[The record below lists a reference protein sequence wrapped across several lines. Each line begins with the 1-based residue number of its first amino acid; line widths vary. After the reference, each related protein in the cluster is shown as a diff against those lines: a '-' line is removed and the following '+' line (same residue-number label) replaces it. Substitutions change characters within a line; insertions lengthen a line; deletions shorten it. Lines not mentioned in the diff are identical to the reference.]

1 MMEKKRTF
9 VVGPVE
15 VNIVCD
21 YSEIKSRNKPHFL
34 IGVSRVETSQKDE
47 KRTLVEWI
55 FYDEQ
60 QLYLTISASLVEAE
74 TPITPLPKNFL
85 ETVKRELQNKLHDLF
100 PYPAS
105 YAREAFLF
113 PVGEWVYKGKIGSEE
128 ELEGL
133 MDELVDRAER
143 CVKGVIETFRLD
155 GTTEGGSLP
164 SVSSPLHKLRIGLS
178 LTLSY
183 VEGED
188 SPRGSFLVEG
198 DFVSIIQG
206 EGKENYE
213 GNTEGIYY
221 KWITLLTFM
230 KPVDEIGEEF
240 RDELTGLLLSH
251 QKKGY
256 YISLY
261 LGEQEKRWR

>member
-15 VNIVCD
+15 VTIVCD

-85 ETVKRELQNKLHDLF
+85 ETVKSELQDELHDLF

-105 YAREAFLF
+105 YAREAFLS
-113 PVGEWVYKGKIGSEE
+113 PVGEWVYKGKIESED
-128 ELEGL
+128 ELEKL

-143 CVKGVIETFRLD
+143 CVKRVIKTFRLD
-155 GTTEGGSLP
+155 GTTEGESPP
-164 SVSSPLHKLRIGLS
+164 SISSQLHRLRIGLG

-198 DFVSIIQG
+198 DFVSII
-206 EGKENYE
+206 EEKRKENYE
-213 GNTEGIYY
+213 GDTEGIYH
-221 KWITLLTFM
+221 KWITLLTLM
-230 KPVDEIGEEF
+230 IPVDEIGEEF
-240 RDELTGLLLSH
+240 RNELIKLLSEY

-261 LGEQEKRWR
+261 LGEEKR